1 MTWVDHRLLFYLK
14 FTQEILCILSNQNK
28 LFSFHLFSARSVTWN
43 LYEIKLLL
51 RKELGARQLP
61 GISVF
66 LSSHHICLPAC
77 RIGVA
82 DGDGEGKGRR
92 LWTGSPQKQKENSAN
107 CTGDFCLSS
116 SWDMTAH
123 WLVMSMPTLFSIL
136 ASSICLHL
144 ALVEV
149 SREEDMGTETARG
162 MALSL

>member
-1 MTWVDHRLLFYLK
+1 MTWVDHRFLFYLK

-107 CTGDFCLSS
+107 CTGDLSELQLRHDS
-116 SWDMTAH
+116 T
-123 WLVMSMPTLFSIL
+123 L
-136 ASSICLHL
+136 ASNEY
-144 ALVEV
+144 AY
-149 SREEDMGTETARG
+149 
-162 MALSL
+162 SLQYIGLLYLPTFSPSGG